1 MPSNVVDDKPNFL
14 RDQWAG
20 VAPGW
25 DEHAAF
31 VEDRGAPVTERLLDR
46 ARPRP
51 GERVLELA
59 CGPGGTGIA
68 AAPLVSPGGQVV
80 LSDVAAEMTTIARR
94 RAAARGLDDVR
105 TRVLDLQDVDEPDAS
120 FDVVLCREGL
130 MLAPDPGRGARE
142 IRRLLR
148 PGGRVALSVWGPRA
162 RNPWL
167 GVVFDA
173 LGEQLGV
180 PVPPPGSPHP
190 FSLDDPDRVA
200 ALLTGAGLAD
210 VVVEELPTPYRA
222 GSAQEWWQ
230 RTLALAG
237 PLAQRVAGLPPGG
250 ADALRER
257 AVEAIAA
264 YRTADGLEIP
274 GVCLVASARR
284 S

>member
-1 MPSNVVDDKPNFL
+1 MSGNDVEDKRTFI

-25 DEHAAF
+25 EAHAGF
-31 VEDRGAPVTERLLDR
+31 VEERGAMVTERLLDR
-46 ARPRP
+46 TRPQP

-59 CGPGGTGIA
+59 CGPGDTGIA
-68 AAPLVSPGGQVV
+68 AAPLVSPGGEVV
-80 LSDVAAEMTTIARR
+80 LSDVAAEMTAIARR
-94 RAAARGLDDVR
+94 RADAAGLHDVR
-105 TRVLDLQDVDEPDAS
+105 TRVLDLQEVDEPDAS
-120 FDVVLCREGL
+120 YDVVLCREGL
-130 MLAPDPGRGARE
+130 MLAPDPDCGARE

-148 PGGRVALSVWGPRA
+148 PGGRLALSVWGPRA

-173 LGEQLGV
+173 VSEQLGA
-180 PVPPPGSPHP
+180 PAPPPGSPHP
-190 FSLDDPDRVA
+190 FSLDDGEQVRR
-200 ALLTGAGLAD
+200 LLTGAGLSD

-222 GSAQEWWQ
+222 GSAEEWWQ
-230 RTLALAG
+230 RTLVLAG
-237 PLAQRVAGLPPGG
+237 PLARRLAGMPPRA

-257 AVEAIAA
+257 AIGAIDA

-274 GVCLVASARR
+274 GVSLIASARQ